1 MFQTN
6 PNSNNNNN
14 EDATRPVVARAT
26 HLAKLTT
33 YPDFTDAAA
42 DIDMDIYPL
51 WFSVQQVPADID
63 EDDEP
68 SRHMGMKLVRKPIL
82 DPTYKKLARISSP
95 CVMLAYF
102 LPPSGVDLSTSRC
115 AKKSPSIDTMG

>member
-33 YPDFTDAAA
+33 YPDFIDAAA

-51 WFSVQQVPADID
+51 
-63 EDDEP
+63 
-68 SRHMGMKLVRKPIL
+68 
-82 DPTYKKLARISSP
+82 
-95 CVMLAYF
+95 
-102 LPPSGVDLSTSRC
+102 
-115 AKKSPSIDTMG
+115 

>member
-26 HLAKLTT
+26 HLAKLAT

-42 DIDMDIYPL
+42 DIDMDQKLDEQLNSSRVLSP
-51 WFSVQQVPADID
+51 SEKVPAIQ
-63 EDDEP
+63 
-68 SRHMGMKLVRKPIL
+68 SHL
-82 DPTYKKLARISSP
+82 
-95 CVMLAYF
+95 
-102 LPPSGVDLSTSRC
+102 
-115 AKKSPSIDTMG
+115 

>member
-26 HLAKLTT
+26 HLAKLAN

-42 DIDMDIYPL
+42 DIDLDIYPL
-51 WFSVQQVPADID
+51 WFSVQQVPDDIKY
-63 EDDEP
+63 P
-68 SRHMGMKLVRKPIL
+68 SLNIQ
-82 DPTYKKLARISSP
+82 Y
-95 CVMLAYF
+95 
-102 LPPSGVDLSTSRC
+102 
-115 AKKSPSIDTMG
+115 

>member
-26 HLAKLTT
+26 HLAKLAN

-42 DIDMDIYPL
+42 DIDMDIYT
-51 WFSVQQVPADID
+51 SV
-63 EDDEP
+63 
-68 SRHMGMKLVRKPIL
+68 VRKL
-82 DPTYKKLARISSP
+82 QQNQ
-95 CVMLAYF
+95 
-102 LPPSGVDLSTSRC
+102 
-115 AKKSPSIDTMG
+115 

>member
-6 PNSNNNNN
+6 PNSNNNND

-26 HLAKLTT
+26 YLAKLAT

-51 WFSVQQVPADID
+51 WFSVQQVP
-63 EDDEP
+63 ELWLLC
-68 SRHMGMKLVRKPIL
+68 SMRKTSEIIL
-82 DPTYKKLARISSP
+82 KW
-95 CVMLAYF
+95 
-102 LPPSGVDLSTSRC
+102 
-115 AKKSPSIDTMG
+115 

>member
-26 HLAKLTT
+26 HLAKLAT

-42 DIDMDIYPL
+42 EEDEGITETERDIR
-51 WFSVQQVPADID
+51 A
-63 EDDEP
+63 
-68 SRHMGMKLVRKPIL
+68 
-82 DPTYKKLARISSP
+82 AREIE
-95 CVMLAYF
+95 
-102 LPPSGVDLSTSRC
+102 
-115 AKKSPSIDTMG
+115 